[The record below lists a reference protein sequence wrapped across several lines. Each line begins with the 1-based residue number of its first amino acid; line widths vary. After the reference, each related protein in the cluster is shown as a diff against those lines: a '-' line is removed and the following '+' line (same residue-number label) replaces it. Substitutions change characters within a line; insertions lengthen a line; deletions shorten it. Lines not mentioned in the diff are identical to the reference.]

1 MTSCFESSIGRIICF
16 LRKSFPNPTATYY
29 TIYIFSCCFSEKKS
43 YKAEISTSSNTFYKG
58 IYLKEQIGVF
68 IYFLNEDSIQPNI
81 IIKNFKDDNIQDF
94 NSFGNITLQ
103 SEFNSNYM
111 LNDII
116 KVSDTKISY
125 ISPNL
130 NKNELNVVIISL
142 YNNDQNINIR
152 YYKIPIYEQNHYMIY
167 KEIRLF
173 LYINQYIT
181 F

>member
-1 MTSCFESSIGRIICF
+1 MFF
-16 LRKSFPNPTATYY
+16 W
-29 TIYIFSCCFSEKKS
+29 KKS

-68 IYFLNEDSIQPNI
+68 IYFLNEDSIQPKI

-94 NSFGNITLQ
+94 N
-103 SEFNSNYM
+103 
-111 LNDII
+111 
-116 KVSDTKISY
+116 
-125 ISPNL
+125 
-130 NKNELNVVIISL
+130 L